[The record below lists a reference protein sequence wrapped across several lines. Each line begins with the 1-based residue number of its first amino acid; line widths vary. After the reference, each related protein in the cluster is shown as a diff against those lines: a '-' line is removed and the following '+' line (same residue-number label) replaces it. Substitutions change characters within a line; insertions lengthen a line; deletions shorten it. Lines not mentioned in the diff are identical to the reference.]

1 MVKTLTTCLRV
12 WVEKC
17 LATKWTYLYEFGQSF
32 LLKRDPFTCNENQ
45 VITYIHG
52 ILVEFVVSDLNEILG
67 IAYSGL
73 KIFTSQKELEF
84 ARFNHSN
91 AVRNFCRKSV
101 SLMSFVTSQFALNL
115 CFFEFGSCILYCNML
130 LARER
135 AT

>member
-1 MVKTLTTCLRV
+1 MGICGV
-12 WVEKC
+12 
-17 LATKWTYLYEFGQSF
+17 TK
-32 LLKRDPFTCNENQ
+32 
-45 VITYIHG
+45 VITPIHG
-52 ILVEFVVSDLNEILG
+52 ILVEFVFSDLNEILG
-67 IAYSGL
+67 LADSGL

-101 SLMSFVTSQFALNL
+101 SLMSFATSQFALNL
-115 CFFEFGSCILYCNML
+115 RFFEFKSCILYCNML